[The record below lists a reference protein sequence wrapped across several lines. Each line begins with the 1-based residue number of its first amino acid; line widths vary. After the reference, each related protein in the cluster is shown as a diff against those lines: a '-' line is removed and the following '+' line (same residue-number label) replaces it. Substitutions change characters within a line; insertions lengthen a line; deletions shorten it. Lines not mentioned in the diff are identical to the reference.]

1 MFAVTQR
8 NATRQFAA
16 QSTLLRSFWNSR
28 CRRNISTAHL
38 HPSIRDLA
46 TSLALKQPC
55 LPLAS
60 KDVHVLNEPSDFY
73 SKLLEIIRRARR
85 RIFLS
90 SLYIGS
96 SEHELLGALDTA
108 LRENSNLHVYLT
120 LDYNRSTRPGP
131 SSPVLALLPLLRNH
145 DRRVHVSLFR
155 SPKLRGTMGRVV
167 PPRFNEGWGT
177 WHAKIY
183 GSDDEV
189 LVSGAN
195 LNKSYF
201 TNRQDR
207 YLHFQAQPSLA
218 DYCFS
223 FLRAI
228 SSFSY
233 NVFSSDLD
241 APIIRW
247 PNSSIDPL
255 EIQSG
260 AERALSQLQASHVLS
275 SPPSS
280 DTDRDATG
288 DDVFLFPIIQGG
300 QFNIREEERTLS
312 MLFNHLASQECRSE
326 FTPAMTLTSG
336 YFGLY
341 KPYQDLI
348 LESPA
353 RCDVIAASPKANGF
367 YGSRG
372 LSGLIPEGYT
382 LLEQR
387 FMRAVQA
394 AGRLPGIRNRCDNA
408 VHLSEWERERW
419 TYHAKGIWLS
429 PSQDSHP
436 VLTLFGSTNL
446 NSRSANLDTELS
458 FVMMTSSKALRQTLH
473 EEVCALRQWAI
484 PWKGAD
490 RKVRWRTKAIVGLVD
505 GML

>member
-1 MFAVTQR
+1 MLAQLNASRHFATHR
-8 NATRQFAA
+8 ILF
-16 QSTLLRSFWNSR
+16 RSLWNSR
-28 CRRNISTAHL
+28 CCRSISTTHL

-46 TSLALKQPC
+46 TSLASKQPC

-60 KDVHVLNEPSDFY
+60 KDVHVLSGPSTFY
-73 SKLLEIIRRARR
+73 SNLLGIIRRARR

-96 SEHELLGALDTA
+96 SESELLGALDTA
-108 LRENSNLHVYLT
+108 LRENPDLQVYLT

-145 DRRVHVSLFR
+145 ERRVHIALFR
-155 SPKLRGTMGRVV
+155 SPKLSGTMARVV

-189 LVSGAN
+189 IISGAN

-201 TNRQDR
+201 TDRQDR
-207 YLHFQAQPSLA
+207 YLHFKAQPRLA

-223 FLRAI
+223 FLQTI
-228 SSFSY
+228 SDFSYSVSFS
-233 NVFSSDLD
+233 LGAD
-241 APIIRW
+241 APLIQW
-247 PNSSIDPL
+247 PDLSIDPWK
-255 EIQSG
+255 IQSK
-260 AERALSQLQASHVLS
+260 AEQALLQFQVSHVLS
-275 SPPSS
+275 SISLNAVR
-280 DTDRDATG
+280 DTTG
-288 DDVFLFPIIQGG
+288 DDAFLFPIIQGG

-312 MLFNHLASQECRSE
+312 MLFDHLTSQDCRSE
-326 FTPAMTLTSG
+326 STPAMTLTSG

-348 LESPA
+348 LKSSV

-387 FMRAVQA
+387 FMRAVQT
-394 AGRLPGIRNRCDNA
+394 AGRLSGIGDRCNNA

-419 TYHAKGIWLS
+419 SYHAKGIWLS
-429 PSQDSHP
+429 PSQGSHP
-436 VLTLFGSTNL
+436 ILTLFGSTNL

-458 FVMMTSSKALRQTLH
+458 FVMVTSSETLQQSLH
-473 EEVCALRQWAI
+473 EEVAALRQWAV
-484 PWKGAD
+484 PWGGAD
-490 RKVRWRTKAIVGLVD
+490 RKVRWRTKAIVGLVG